1 MAYSSIVFCCTLFII
16 LNYATHSYEAL
27 DDYLGDYDED
37 YEDYDEYSEDYI
49 YSYALNK
56 KITNEELKKKYELK
70 GSMKEKEDQFMEEFL
85 KIFDQTVDKAKEAKI
100 KKELTKDEYHV
111 RIGAMMKQAYARIKQ
126 TPTENILNYNYLDD
140 DDPQLPLPGD
150 PNFQYDEEI
159 IEEAI
164 ARHRR
169 QQRFGT
175 EFPHNDNPATEENP
189 IVYSPQRYGQYEVV
203 VWDVGEMNEHYLPTH
218 MFGVLELV
226 KNGRGLENDGIKVLE
241 ISIHIPKLRLRCCDT
256 SSDLAQIKPKYL
268 SDSKSIHFRITAK
281 NKLLVEGKFIVKYSC
296 NVDVEPNIGY
306 FEYKLEL
313 KNTKLK
319 SVDYTKMKT
328 IEIERSWRKKKELIQ
343 YGKLIQINDGESQQS
358 VKLEYPTKGLSG
370 YPPKP
375 VSMKGVIKAKFVSVK
390 GKEKHK
396 NTNPNQDLKINLG
409 SPASPSNPE
418 RIAMETINSISE
430 KSSNNSKHDEL

>member
-169 QQRFGT
+169 QQR
-175 EFPHNDNPATEENP
+175 
-189 IVYSPQRYGQYEVV
+189 Y
-203 VWDVGEMNEHYLPTH
+203 
-218 MFGVLELV
+218 VL
-226 KNGRGLENDGIKVLE
+226 
-241 ISIHIPKLRLRCCDT
+241 
-256 SSDLAQIKPKYL
+256 KYL
-268 SDSKSIHFRITAK
+268 SNVSFHCFDLPTY
-281 NKLLVEGKFIVKYSC
+281 KFIHS
-296 NVDVEPNIGY
+296 DHGGPD
-306 FEYKLEL
+306 FH
-313 KNTKLK
+313 T
-319 SVDYTKMKT
+319 
-328 IEIERSWRKKKELIQ
+328 
-343 YGKLIQINDGESQQS
+343 QS
-358 VKLEYPTKGLSG
+358 LR
-370 YPPKP
+370 
-375 VSMKGVIKAKFVSVK
+375 
-390 GKEKHK
+390 
-396 NTNPNQDLKINLG
+396 
-409 SPASPSNPE
+409 
-418 RIAMETINSISE
+418 RI
-430 KSSNNSKHDEL
+430 